1 MFFYFVSLPNYKIIV
16 FDIWG
21 IDTVIVIKIPLVPF
35 PEVMCI
41 KFLSNN
47 NWVFP
52 TNNIPP
58 AFHIN
63 IKAKKVQPVKSDQGW
78 TAYWLRWI

>member
-1 MFFYFVSLPNYKIIV
+1 MSVRTNVLCDGMEKCTYRYICFNFLALRNYKIIV
-16 FDIWG
+16 FDMWG

-47 NWVFP
+47 
-52 TNNIPP
+52 
-58 AFHIN
+58 
-63 IKAKKVQPVKSDQGW
+63 K
-78 TAYWLRWI
+78 